1 MEKLPTAFKTSFK
14 FVDEGFVCGI
24 FRNIILMTTCVL
36 CTLLSSIHEVV
47 KFLRDVG
54 LLRNVS
60 IHIVG
65 YYNPK

>member
-1 MEKLPTAFKTSFK
+1 MPIALKTSFK
-14 FVDEGFVCGI
+14 FVDEGFVFGI

-54 LLRNVS
+54 LLRNVNV
-60 IHIVG
+60 HIVG
-65 YYNPK
+65 YYSPK